1 MRRLVAALPVVG
13 LFLAVTVG
21 VGLTAFLH
29 SEREVSIGAHSSLVR
44 PTFDGWATLDFG
56 PLLPTV
62 RVPVE
67 DAGGIG
73 VEIDLGD
80 SQVTSLEQLAAQD
93 AVIASQ
99 PAGEIRKVASTVQ
112 DMAWVAL
119 AKGVGAGVLTVLL
132 VVGVWRA
139 IGTDRRTELRASA
152 RRVLH
157 RRPSRRSVVGGVVV
171 TALVAG
177 SVTAI
182 VVPVDGADVAGD
194 RSWEPI
200 TEVFPEL
207 EGTDPV
213 LDTVQI
219 AQGAAASGSSALVQ
233 GALNTYRESVSFYGD
248 LAETASQAVVRT
260 PAEGET
266 TALVVTDRHDNIGM
280 DQVARAIAD
289 RAQASMVLD
298 LGDDTS
304 VGGSWEEFSINSLA
318 REMRDLEVVAI
329 AGNHDTGG
337 NIQRWYRDAGFT
349 VLDGEPV
356 DVEGVRFIGTSDPRS
371 SGLTSGYEGDA
382 ADNSAA
388 LKEQDAELT
397 ETACEDGDV
406 SVALVHSASS
416 AKQLAASGCVDLVLS
431 GHLHR
436 QVGPDVIQGENGRRT
451 VTLTTASTGGA
462 VYAFALGSKLRR
474 AAQVTVVTFRDGAP
488 VGLQPVNLEPGGIV
502 TVQDFVPIAPSPR
515 DAVEALR

>member
-1 MRRLVAALPVVG
+1 MRRLLRALAVLVLG
-13 LFLAVTVG
+13 LAVTLAVA
-21 VGLTAFLH
+21 LTAFLH

-44 PTFDGWATLDFG
+44 PTLDGWATLDFG

-62 RVPVE
+62 RVPV
-67 DAGGIG
+67 DGTAGIG

-99 PAGEIRKVASTVQ
+99 PAGEVRKVTATVQ

-119 AKGVGAGVLTVLL
+119 AKGAGAGVLTVLL
-132 VVGVWRA
+132 AVGVWRA
-139 IGTDRRTELRASA
+139 TGPQRRREVRRTVQERLR
-152 RRVLH
+152 H
-157 RRPSRRSVVGGVVV
+157 PSRRTVLGGVVV

-177 SVTAI
+177 SVVAI
-182 VVPVDGADVAGD
+182 ALPVDDADVAGD
-194 RSWEPI
+194 RSWRPI
-200 TEVFPEL
+200 TAVFPEL

-219 AQGAAASGSSALVQ
+219 AQGAAASGGSALVE
-233 GALNTYRESVSFYGD
+233 GALATYRESVSFYGD
-248 LAETASQAVVRT
+248 LAETASEAVVRT
-260 PAEGET
+260 PEEGET

-280 DQVARAIAD
+280 DQVARALAD
-289 RAQASMVLD
+289 RAEASMVLD

-304 VGGSWEEFSINSLA
+304 VGGSWEEFSVNSLA

-337 NIQRWYRDAGFT
+337 HIQGWYRDAGFT

-356 DVEGVRFIGTSDPRS
+356 DVEGVRFIGVSDPRS

-388 LKEQDAELT
+388 LKEQDEALT
-397 ETACEDGDV
+397 EAACEDGDV

-436 QVGPDVIQGENGRRT
+436 QVGPDVVEGENGRRT

-474 AAQVTVVTFRDGAP
+474 AAQVTIVTFRDGRP
-488 VGLQPVNLEPGGIV
+488 VGLQPVDLEPGGIV
-502 TVQDFVPIAPSPR
+502 TVQDFVPVTPSPR
-515 DAVEALR
+515 DAVQALR